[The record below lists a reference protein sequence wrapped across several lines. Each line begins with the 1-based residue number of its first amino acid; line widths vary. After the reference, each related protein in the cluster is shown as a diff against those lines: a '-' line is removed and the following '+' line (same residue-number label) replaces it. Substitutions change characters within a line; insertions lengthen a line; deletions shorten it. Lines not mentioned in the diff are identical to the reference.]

1 MEAIISAGWKKSFW
15 LTSHIGYRTLFG
27 DCRMS
32 QTYAFAPETLI
43 KAYALG
49 VFPMADAHDSDDI
62 RFYDPEVRALIPL
75 DDTVGNGIHIPR
87 RLLRTVRKQPFMV
100 TIDHDF
106 PAVISGC
113 AELADDRTDT
123 WINKDIQVLYI
134 ALHKM
139 GFAHSIEVWDSD
151 KLVGGLYGV
160 ALRAAFFGE
169 SMFSRATDA
178 SKIALVHLIAR
189 LKTGGFQ
196 LLDAQFTNPHL
207 IQFGITEI
215 SRDAFQHKLE
225 KAMAASADLGLGVAS
240 DEITIPF
247 LDTLSRPVDI

>member
-1 MEAIISAGWKKSFW
+1 
-15 LTSHIGYRTLFG
+15 
-27 DCRMS
+27 MS

-62 RFYDPEVRALIPL
+62 RFYDPETRALIPL
-75 DDTVGNGIHIPR
+75 DNAIGNGIHIPR
-87 RLLRTVRKQPFMV
+87 RLKRTVRKQPFKV

-113 AELADDRTDT
+113 AELANNRTDT
-123 WINKDIQVLYI
+123 WINKDIQTLYI

-139 GFAHSIEVWDSD
+139 GFAHSIEVWDKD
-151 KLVGGLYGV
+151 RLVGGLYGV

-189 LKTGGFQ
+189 LKAGGFQ

-215 SRDAFQHKLE
+215 SRDIFQQKLE
-225 KAMAASADLGLGVAS
+225 KAMQASADLGLGITS
-240 DEITIPF
+240 DEITMRF
-247 LDTLSRPVDI
+247 LDTLPKPTDS

>member
-225 KAMAASADLGLGVAS
+225 KAMTASADLGLGVAS

>member
-247 LDTLSRPVDI
+247 LDTLSKPVDI